1 MIPSYYRIGYMS
13 TDCEICAEKYN
24 RSNRLPIEC
33 GFCEYNACRSC
44 CEIWILDNTIPQ
56 CLNTTCRKEWNRNFL
71 VKNFTKKFMTTTYKN
86 HREKLLLDEQR
97 ALLPATQPI
106 VERQIEAER
115 ITTQMNDLNKR
126 IRELNIEAW
135 RLSRHRQNL
144 NETTTTTITRRAFV
158 RACPDAECRGFLST
172 QWKCG
177 ICEKFTCNKC
187 HNVIG
192 TNKEIE
198 HTCDPANIATA
209 ELLNNDT
216 KSCPTCGTGIHK
228 IEGCDQMF
236 CTMCH
241 TAFSWRTGR
250 IETHIHNPHYY
261 ELMRRMG
268 GNIQR
273 NPNEVICG
281 REINHIFSRELFNE
295 MKIRRIPRNQSTYIT
310 DICQQISHNRYDLL
324 PRYQVDHVLNHQD
337 LRVAYLRKYIDETE
351 FKVRLQRMD
360 KKTSVKREMYD
371 ILNVVQNAVTDILY
385 RYHDKIV
392 NMDTT
397 YELSSD
403 EKKAEFNSLVEEIP
417 RIKDYANECLSDV
430 STAYG
435 TVRKRFD
442 DELRF
447 SY

>member
-1 MIPSYYRIGYMS
+1 
-13 TDCEICAEKYN
+13 
-24 RSNRLPIEC
+24 
-33 GFCEYNACRSC
+33 
-44 CEIWILDNTIPQ
+44 
-56 CLNTTCRKEWNRNFL
+56 
-71 VKNFTKKFMTTTYKN
+71 MTTTYKN